1 MNEVHSSNLSTTQ
14 RDTDRPLRFEIAILR
29 GTRRLETPWLTASMR
44 GITFLGSGTC
54 WTLFSLV
61 LIFAA
66 MKIVGMGV
74 GIGLS
79 ALAGALTA
87 KLIKYSVRRPRPTT
101 DPACPPALSE
111 LPDPWAFPSGH
122 TLAAF
127 TVCGGLFLVGSP
139 WAFLAVVFAFL
150 VGCSRIYLGVHYPTD
165 VLAGA
170 LFGSLLSWALHPA
183 MTIFL
188 A

>member
-1 MNEVHSSNLSTTQ
+1 
-14 RDTDRPLRFEIAILR
+14 
-29 GTRRLETPWLTASMR
+29 MR

-139 WAFLAVVFAFL
+139 WAFLAVVFACL